1 MSLLATFCPLRS
13 LRPTD
18 KGFILMVKIDLHTH
32 STRSDGL
39 DSPSELLDNAA
50 AAGISVLALTD
61 HDTVSGW
68 DEARVR
74 ASSLGIGFVPGIEVT
89 SVSEVERFGRKMRI
103 SVHLLA
109 YLPDPDHKALEIVL
123 GDTVATRETRGRAIV
138 EKLAEQIPITWEMVL
153 DHLDNG
159 ATIGRP
165 AIADTL
171 VTMGL
176 VPDRSAAFDYYL
188 STDGP
193 FYVSHSAVS
202 TLDAIGLI
210 RASGAVPVIAHPLKG
225 VGPNT
230 DPEDLPIAHFEQM
243 IEAGLQGVEVYHRDV
258 PEAAR
263 KWLLELANKHNL
275 VITGSSD
282 YHGLEGKPNRL
293 GENTTAQE
301 MLDRIIELGTGTPA
315 SL

>member
-1 MSLLATFCPLRS
+1 
-13 LRPTD
+13 
-18 KGFILMVKIDLHTH
+18 MVKIDLHTH

-39 DSPSELLDNAA
+39 DTPSQLVTNAA
-50 AAGISVLALTD
+50 KAGINVLALTD

-68 DEARVR
+68 DEARSK
-74 ASSLGIGFVPGIEVT
+74 ALELGLGFVPGIEVT
-89 SVSEVERFGRKMRI
+89 SVSDVERFGRTIRI

-109 YLPDPDHKALEIVL
+109 YLPDPNHEALAVVL
-123 GDTVATRETRGRAIV
+123 GDTVATREARARAIV
-138 EKLAEQIPITWEMVL
+138 DKLATQMPISWEMVL

-171 VTMGL
+171 VTMKK
-176 VPDRSAAFDYYL
+176 VSDRSEAFEYYL

-202 TLDAIGLI
+202 TVEAIELI
-210 RASGAVPVIAHPLKG
+210 GMAGGVSVIAHPLKG
-225 VGPNT
+225 VGPDT
-230 DPEDLPIAHFEQM
+230 SPEDLPLDHFEEM
-243 IEAGLQGVEVYHRDV
+243 IQRGLAGIEVYHRDV

-263 KWLLELANKHNL
+263 SWLLGLASKHDL
-275 VITGSSD
+275 VVTGSSD
-282 YHGLEGKPNRL
+282 YHGVAGKPNQL
-293 GENTTAQE
+293 GENTTSKE
-301 MLDRIIELGTGTPA
+301 MLDRIVKLGTGTKA

>member
-1 MSLLATFCPLRS
+1 
-13 LRPTD
+13 
-18 KGFILMVKIDLHTH
+18 MVKIDLHTH

>member
-1 MSLLATFCPLRS
+1 
-13 LRPTD
+13 
-18 KGFILMVKIDLHTH
+18 MVKIDLHTH

-39 DSPSELLDNAA
+39 DSPTQLMENAA
-50 AAGISVLALTD
+50 KAGIEIIALTD

-68 DEARVR
+68 DEGR
-74 ASSLGIGFVPGIEVT
+74 SSAVKLGLGFVPGIEVT
-89 SVSEVERFGRKMRI
+89 SVSEVERFGRTIRI

-123 GDTVATRETRGRAIV
+123 GDTVATREARGRAIV
-138 EKLAEQIPITWEMVL
+138 EKLAEQIPITWDMVL
-153 DHLDNG
+153 DHLDKG

-176 VPDRSAAFDYYL
+176 VADRSAAFDYYL

-202 TLDAIGLI
+202 TIDAIGLI
-210 RASGAVPVIAHPLKG
+210 RQAGGVPVIAHPLKG
-225 VGPNT
+225 VGPDT
-230 DPEDLPIAHFEQM
+230 DPEDLPIAHFEEM
-243 IEAGLQGVEVYHRDV
+243 IQAGLQGVEVYHRDV
-258 PEAAR
+258 PETAR
-263 KWLLELANKHNL
+263 KWLLELAAKHNL
-275 VITGSSD
+275 VVTGSSD

-293 GENTTAQE
+293 GENTTTQE
-301 MLDRIIELGTGTPA
+301 MLDRILELGTGTAP

>member
-1 MSLLATFCPLRS
+1 
-13 LRPTD
+13 
-18 KGFILMVKIDLHTH
+18 MVKIDLHTH

-39 DSPSELLDNAA
+39 DSPSELIANAA
-50 AAGISVLALTD
+50 KAGIGIIALTD

-68 DEARVR
+68 DEARGK
-74 ASSLGIGFVPGIEVT
+74 AFELGLGFVPGIEVT
-89 SVSEVERFGRKMRI
+89 SVSDIERFGRSIRI

-123 GDTVATRETRGRAIV
+123 GDTVATREARGRAIV
-138 EKLAEQIPITWEMVL
+138 EKLAEQIPITWEMVM
-153 DHLDNG
+153 DHLDKG

-193 FYVSHSAVS
+193 FYVSHSTVS
-202 TLDAIGLI
+202 TLEAIGLI
-210 RASGAVPVIAHPLKG
+210 RAAGGVAVIAHPLKG
-225 VGPNT
+225 VGPDT
-230 DPEDLPIAHFEQM
+230 DPEDLPMAHFEEM
-243 IEAGLQGVEVYHRDV
+243 IAAGLQGVEVYHRDV
-258 PEAAR
+258 PETAR
-263 KWLLELANKHNL
+263 KWLLELAGKHDL
-275 VITGSSD
+275 VVTGSSD
-282 YHGLEGKPNRL
+282 YHGVSGKPNQL
-293 GENTTAQE
+293 GENTTSQE
-301 MLDRIIELGTGTPA
+301 MLDRILLLGTGTKA

>member
-1 MSLLATFCPLRS
+1 
-13 LRPTD
+13 
-18 KGFILMVKIDLHTH
+18 MVKIDLHTH

-39 DSPSELLDNAA
+39 DSPTQLMENAA
-50 AAGISVLALTD
+50 AAGVSVIALTD

-68 DEARVR
+68 DEGRSA
-74 ASSLGIGFVPGIEVT
+74 AAKKGLGFVPGIEVT
-89 SVSEVERFGRKMRI
+89 SVSDVERFGRTIRI

-123 GDTVATRETRGRAIV
+123 GDTVATREARGRAIV

-153 DHLDNG
+153 DHLDKG

-188 STDGP
+188 STEGP

-202 TLDAIGLI
+202 TIDAIGLI
-210 RASGAVPVIAHPLKG
+210 RQAGGVPVIAHPLKG
-225 VGPNT
+225 VGPDT
-230 DPEDLPIAHFEQM
+230 DPEDLPMAHFEEM

-258 PEAAR
+258 PETAR
-263 KWLLELANKHNL
+263 KWLLDLANKHNL
-275 VITGSSD
+275 VVTGSSD

-293 GENTTAQE
+293 GEHTTSQE
-301 MLDRIIELGTGTPA
+301 MLDRIIGLGTGTKP

>member
-1 MSLLATFCPLRS
+1 
-13 LRPTD
+13 
-18 KGFILMVKIDLHTH
+18 MVKIDLHTH

-39 DSPSELLDNAA
+39 DTPSQLIENAA
-50 AAGISVLALTD
+50 NAGISVIALTD

-68 DEARVR
+68 DEARH
-74 ASSLGIGFVPGIEVT
+74 AAAKHGIGFVPGIEVT
-89 SVSEVERFGRKMRI
+89 SVSEVERFSRTIRL

-123 GDTVATRETRGRAIV
+123 GDTVATREARGRAIV

-153 DHLDNG
+153 DHLDKG

-188 STDGP
+188 STEGP

-202 TLDAIGLI
+202 TIDAIGLI
-210 RASGAVPVIAHPLKG
+210 RQAGAVPVIAHPLKG
-225 VGPNT
+225 VGPDT

-243 IEAGLQGVEVYHRDV
+243 IQAGLQGVEVYHRDV
-258 PEAAR
+258 PETAR
-263 KWLLELANKHNL
+263 KWLLDLADKHNL
-275 VITGSSD
+275 VVTGSSD

-293 GENTTAQE
+293 GENTTAQQ
-301 MLDRIIELGTGTPA
+301 MLDRIIELGTGTKA

>member
-1 MSLLATFCPLRS
+1 
-13 LRPTD
+13 
-18 KGFILMVKIDLHTH
+18 MVKIDLHTH

-39 DSPSELLDNAA
+39 DTPSQLVSNAA
-50 AAGISVLALTD
+50 KAGINVLALTD

-68 DEARVR
+68 DEAR
-74 ASSLGIGFVPGIEVT
+74 AKAIELGLGFVPGIEVT
-89 SVSEVERFGRKMRI
+89 SVSDIERYGRTIRI

-109 YLPDPDHKALEIVL
+109 YLPDPNHEALAMVL
-123 GDTVATRETRGRAIV
+123 GDTVATREARARAIV
-138 EKLAEQIPITWEMVL
+138 DKLATQMPITWEMVL
-153 DHLDNG
+153 DHLDKG

-171 VTMGL
+171 VTMKK
-176 VPDRSAAFDYYL
+176 VSDRSEAFEYYL

-202 TLDAIGLI
+202 TVEAIDLI
-210 RASGAVPVIAHPLKG
+210 GKAGGVSVIAHPLKG

-230 DPEDLPIAHFEQM
+230 SPEDLPLDHFEEM
-243 IEAGLQGVEVYHRDV
+243 IQRGLAGIEVYHRDV

-263 KWLLELANKHNL
+263 SWLLELASKHDL
-275 VITGSSD
+275 VVTGSSD
-282 YHGLEGKPNRL
+282 YHGVAGKPNQL
-293 GENTTAQE
+293 GENTTSQE
-301 MLDRIIELGTGTPA
+301 MLDKIVKLGTGTKA

>member
-1 MSLLATFCPLRS
+1 
-13 LRPTD
+13 
-18 KGFILMVKIDLHTH
+18 MVKIDLHTH

-39 DSPSELLDNAA
+39 DSPSELIANAA
-50 AAGISVLALTD
+50 KAGVDVIALTD

-68 DEARVR
+68 DEARGK
-74 ASSLGIGFVPGIEVT
+74 AFEMGLGFVPGIEVT
-89 SVSEVERFGRKMRI
+89 SVSDIERFGKTIRI

-123 GDTVATRETRGRAIV
+123 GDTVATREARGRAIV

-153 DHLDNG
+153 DHLDEG

-176 VPDRSAAFDYYL
+176 VADRSAAFDYYL

-193 FYVSHSAVS
+193 FYVSHSTVS
-202 TLDAIGLI
+202 TLEAIGLI
-210 RASGAVPVIAHPLKG
+210 KQAGGVPVIAHPLKG
-225 VGPNT
+225 VGPDT
-230 DPEDLPIAHFEQM
+230 DPEDLPIAHFEAM
-243 IEAGLQGVEVYHRDV
+243 IATGLQGVEVYHRDV
-258 PEAAR
+258 PETAR
-263 KWLLELANKHNL
+263 KWLLELAHKQDL
-275 VITGSSD
+275 VVTGSSD
-282 YHGLEGKPNRL
+282 YHGVSGKPNQL
-293 GENTTAQE
+293 GENTTSQE
-301 MLDRIIELGTGTPA
+301 MLDRIVALGTGTKP

>member
-1 MSLLATFCPLRS
+1 
-13 LRPTD
+13 
-18 KGFILMVKIDLHTH
+18 MVKIDLHTH

-39 DSPSELLDNAA
+39 DTPTQLIENAA
-50 AAGISVLALTD
+50 AAGISVIALTD

-68 DEARVR
+68 DEARAAAQRV
-74 ASSLGIGFVPGIEVT
+74 GIGFVPGIEVT
-89 SVSEVERFGRKMRI
+89 SVSDVERFGRTIRI

-109 YLPDPDHKALEIVL
+109 YLPDPDHEALEIVL
-123 GDTVATRETRGRAIV
+123 GDTVATREARARAIV
-138 EKLAEQIPITWEMVL
+138 EKLSEKVPITWEMVL
-153 DHLDNG
+153 DHLDKG

-171 VTMGL
+171 ATMGL

-193 FYVSHSAVS
+193 FYVSHSAIS
-202 TLDAIGLI
+202 TIEAIGLI
-210 RASGAVPVIAHPLKG
+210 RQAGGVPVIAHPLKG
-225 VGPNT
+225 VGPDT
-230 DPEDLPIAHFEQM
+230 DPEDLPVAHFEEM

-258 PEAAR
+258 PETAR
-263 KWLLELANKHNL
+263 KWLLDLANKHDL
-275 VITGSSD
+275 VVTGSSD

-293 GENTTAQE
+293 GENTTSQQ
-301 MLDRIIELGTGTPA
+301 MLDRIIELGTGTKP

>member
-1 MSLLATFCPLRS
+1 
-13 LRPTD
+13 
-18 KGFILMVKIDLHTH
+18 MVKIDLHTH

-39 DSPSELLDNAA
+39 DSPTQLIKNAA
-50 AAGISVLALTD
+50 AAGISVIALTD

-68 DEARVR
+68 DEGRKAAVEH
-74 ASSLGIGFVPGIEVT
+74 GIGFVPGIEVT
-89 SVSEVERFGRKMRI
+89 SVSEVTRKDKTYRL

-109 YLPDPDHKALEIVL
+109 YLPDPDHEALEIVL
-123 GDTVATRETRGRAIV
+123 GDTVATREARGRAIV
-138 EKLAEQIPITWEMVL
+138 EKLAEKIPITWEMVL
-153 DHLDNG
+153 DHLDKG

-202 TLDAIGLI
+202 TIDAIGLI
-210 RASGAVPVIAHPLKG
+210 RASGGVPVIAHPLKG
-225 VGPNT
+225 IG
-230 DPEDLPIAHFEQM
+230 DKASAEDLPTAHFEEM
-243 IEAGLQGVEVYHRDV
+243 IAAGLQGVEVYHRDV
-258 PEAAR
+258 PETAR
-263 KWLLELANKHNL
+263 KWLLELADKHNL
-275 VITGSSD
+275 VVTGSSD

-293 GENTTAQE
+293 GENTTSKE
-301 MLDRIIELGTGTPA
+301 MLSRIIGLGTGTKP

>member
-1 MSLLATFCPLRS
+1 
-13 LRPTD
+13 
-18 KGFILMVKIDLHTH
+18 MVKIDLHTH

-39 DSPSELLDNAA
+39 DSPSELIANAA
-50 AAGISVLALTD
+50 KAGVDIISLTD

-68 DEARVR
+68 DEARGK
-74 ASSLGIGFVPGIEVT
+74 AFELGLGFVPGIEVT
-89 SVSEVERFGRKMRI
+89 SVSDVERFGKTIRI

-123 GDTVATRETRGRAIV
+123 GDTVATREARGRAIV

-153 DHLDNG
+153 DHLDKG

-171 VTMGL
+171 VSMGL

-188 STDGP
+188 ATDGP
-193 FYVSHSAVS
+193 FYVSHSTVS

-210 RASGAVPVIAHPLKG
+210 RAAGGVAVIAHPLKG

-230 DPEDLPIAHFEQM
+230 DPEDLPMDHFEQM
-243 IEAGLQGVEVYHRDV
+243 IASGLQGVEVYHRDV

-263 KWLLELANKHNL
+263 AWLLDIAAKHDL
-275 VITGSSD
+275 IVTGSSD
-282 YHGLEGKPNRL
+282 YHGVAGKPNQL
-293 GENTTAQE
+293 GENTTSRQ
-301 MLDRIIELGTGTPA
+301 MLDRIVSLGTGTKA

>member
-1 MSLLATFCPLRS
+1 
-13 LRPTD
+13 
-18 KGFILMVKIDLHTH
+18 MVKIDLHTH

-39 DSPSELLDNAA
+39 DSPSQLIANAA
-50 AAGISVLALTD
+50 RAGIGIIALTD

-68 DEARVR
+68 DEARGK
-74 ASSLGIGFVPGIEVT
+74 ASEMGLGFVPGIEVT
-89 SVSEVERFGRKMRI
+89 SVSDVERFGKTIRI

-123 GDTVATRETRGRAIV
+123 GDTVATREARGRAIV
-138 EKLAEQIPITWEMVL
+138 ERLAEQIPITWEMVM
-153 DHLDNG
+153 DHLDKG

-193 FYVSHSAVS
+193 FYVSHSTVS
-202 TLDAIGLI
+202 TIEAIGLI
-210 RASGAVPVIAHPLKG
+210 RAAGGVPVIAHPLKG
-225 VGPNT
+225 VGPDT
-230 DPEDLPIAHFEQM
+230 DPEDLPMAHFEQM
-243 IEAGLQGVEVYHRDV
+243 IAAGLQGVEVYHRDV
-258 PEAAR
+258 PETAR
-263 KWLLELANKHNL
+263 KWLLELAAKHDL
-275 VITGSSD
+275 VVTGSSD
-282 YHGLEGKPNRL
+282 YHGVEGKPNQL
-293 GENTTAQE
+293 GENTTSRE
-301 MLDRIIELGTGTPA
+301 MLDRILLLGTGTKA

>member
-1 MSLLATFCPLRS
+1 
-13 LRPTD
+13 
-18 KGFILMVKIDLHTH
+18 MVKIDLHTH

-39 DSPSELLDNAA
+39 DSPSQLIENAA
-50 AAGISVLALTD
+50 AAGVSIIALTD

-68 DEARVR
+68 DEARV
-74 ASSLGIGFVPGIEVT
+74 AAKKAGLGFVPGIEVT
-89 SVSEVERFGRKMRI
+89 SVSDVERFGQPIRI

-109 YLPDPDHKALEIVL
+109 YLPDPDHKSLEIVL
-123 GDTVATRETRGRAIV
+123 GDTVATREARGRAIV
-138 EKLAEQIPITWEMVL
+138 EKLSEQIPITWQMVL
-153 DHLDNG
+153 DHLDKG

-188 STDGP
+188 STEGP
-193 FYVSHSAVS
+193 FYVSHSTVS
-202 TLDAIGLI
+202 TIEAIGLI

-225 VGPNT
+225 VGPET
-230 DPEDLPIAHFEQM
+230 DPEDLPITHFEEM

-258 PEAAR
+258 PETAR
-263 KWLLELANKHNL
+263 KWLLELANKHDL
-275 VITGSSD
+275 IVTGSSD

-293 GENTTAQE
+293 GENTTSQE
-301 MLDRIIELGTGTPA
+301 MLDRILELGTGTKP

>member
-1 MSLLATFCPLRS
+1 
-13 LRPTD
+13 
-18 KGFILMVKIDLHTH
+18 MVKIDLHTH

-39 DSPSELLDNAA
+39 DSPSELIANAA
-50 AAGISVLALTD
+50 KAGIDIIALTD

-68 DEARVR
+68 DEARGK
-74 ASSLGIGFVPGIEVT
+74 AFELGLGFVPGIEVT
-89 SVSEVERFGRKMRI
+89 SVSDIERFGRSIRI

-123 GDTVATRETRGRAIV
+123 GDTVATREARGRAIV
-138 EKLAEQIPITWEMVL
+138 EKLAEQIPITWEMVM
-153 DHLDNG
+153 DHLDKG

-193 FYVSHSAVS
+193 FYVSHSTVS
-202 TLDAIGLI
+202 TLEAIGLI
-210 RASGAVPVIAHPLKG
+210 RAAGGVAVIAHPLKG
-225 VGPNT
+225 VGPDT
-230 DPEDLPIAHFEQM
+230 DPEDLPMAHFEEM
-243 IEAGLQGVEVYHRDV
+243 IAAGLQGVEVYHRDV
-258 PEAAR
+258 PETAR
-263 KWLLELANKHNL
+263 KWLLELAGKHDL
-275 VITGSSD
+275 IVTGSSD
-282 YHGLEGKPNRL
+282 YHGVSGKPNQL
-293 GENTTAQE
+293 GENTTSQE
-301 MLDRIIELGTGTPA
+301 MLDRILLLGTGTKA

>member
-1 MSLLATFCPLRS
+1 M
-13 LRPTD
+13 
-18 KGFILMVKIDLHTH
+18 
-32 STRSDGL
+32 
-39 DSPSELLDNAA
+39 ENAA
-50 AAGISVLALTD
+50 KAGIEIIALTD

-68 DEARVR
+68 DEGR
-74 ASSLGIGFVPGIEVT
+74 SSAVKLGLGFVPGIEVT
-89 SVSEVERFGRKMRI
+89 SVSEVERFGRTIRI

-123 GDTVATRETRGRAIV
+123 GDTVATREARGRAIV
-138 EKLAEQIPITWEMVL
+138 EKLAEQIPITWDIVL
-153 DHLDNG
+153 DHLDKG

-176 VPDRSAAFDYYL
+176 VADRSAAFDYYL

-202 TLDAIGLI
+202 TIDAIGLI
-210 RASGAVPVIAHPLKG
+210 RQAGGVPVIAHPLKG
-225 VGPNT
+225 VGPDT
-230 DPEDLPIAHFEQM
+230 DPEDLPIAHFEEM
-243 IEAGLQGVEVYHRDV
+243 IQAGLQGVEVYHRDV
-258 PEAAR
+258 PETAR
-263 KWLLELANKHNL
+263 KWLLELAAKHNL
-275 VITGSSD
+275 VVTGSSD

-293 GENTTAQE
+293 GENSTAQE
-301 MLDRIIELGTGTPA
+301 MLDRILKLGTGTAP